1 MEVNCPAEVK
11 IKKLGI
17 NLILDGQGELGG
29 FKVKISRL
37 VVGLKCNVWSGSRR
51 ISFIGTALSH

>member
-17 NLILDGQGELGG
+17 NLILDGQGELEA

-37 VVGLKCNVWSGSRR
+37 VVGLKCNDWSGSRR
-51 ISFIGTALSH
+51 ISFIGTALSY

>member
-17 NLILDGQGELGG
+17 NLILDGQGELEA
-29 FKVKISRL
+29 FEVKTR
-37 VVGLKCNVWSGSRR
+37 
-51 ISFIGTALSH
+51 A